1 MHRSILYV
9 EDDILFGETIEEFL
23 IQSGYE
29 VVWVRSF
36 EAAMQESYQ
45 REYDLFLLDIKLP
58 DGDGVAILES
68 FRKNNIN
75 TPTIFLTS
83 KQDALKQSFR
93 EGADDFLT
101 KPVDLEELLL
111 RIEAVMRRAG
121 KSQKFQIGDVTCD
134 LESLT
139 LQKGDE
145 TYILQSKEAKLLE
158 LLWQRR
164 GKVVSKEEI
173 FEELWSDADPS
184 DGALRVYI
192 ARLKNIFGK
201 ERISNIRG
209 VGYRLE
215 A

>member
-1 MHRSILYV
+1 MYV